1 MGRVRLSPVALSSS
15 RSRLWWGEISA
26 DAGAGGVSVPHRV
39 PQQVMPATSKAP
51 HRLPFPVKAFPDPI
65 KKSHSHLQDSITVA
79 IGARAPA
86 IGARPVSAPVDLGSQ
101 HVARH
106 AESCVSSGFQIPA
119 HPFLKFTGRGAA
131 RTLPPRPLPKTVHES
146 AGVSEVTCP
155 HGCKLKLMV
164 YDRDG

>member
-1 MGRVRLSPVALSSS
+1 M
-15 RSRLWWGEISA
+15 
-26 DAGAGGVSVPHRV
+26 SVPHRV

-86 IGARPVSAPVDLGSQ
+86 ITARPVSAPVVLGSQ

-106 AESCVSSGFQIPA
+106 AESGLGPSPGVGPVRVGA
-119 HPFLKFTGRGAA
+119 HMGPYGLDF
-131 RTLPPRPLPKTVHES
+131 
-146 AGVSEVTCP
+146 
-155 HGCKLKLMV
+155 
-164 YDRDG
+164 D